1 MGFFDQDHAS
11 LADAP
16 RGTEEFSPPPKGV
29 YEVAVHSAKRLPTK
43 AGGKRVSM
51 RFDIVGPTHQGRVV
65 FMHFNISNPPGK
77 VYEKSDP
84 AEIGGRQLTQ
94 VLESAGV
101 SDWQLGPEHTNGE
114 REVIGVAGKRLRLSL
129 DVEKREGYEPQSKFL
144 RALPSANAMPI
155 PIVASAATAPAQR
168 SNKDPWSR

>member
-1 MGFFDQDHAS
+1 MGFFDQDSAS

-16 RGTEEFSPPPKGV
+16 RGTDEFSPPPKGL
-29 YEVAVHSAKRLPTK
+29 YEVAIHSARRAPTK

-51 RFDIVGPTHQGRVV
+51 RFDIIGPTHQGRVV
-65 FMHFNISNPPGK
+65 FINFNISNPPGK

-94 VLESAGV
+94 VLDSAGV
-101 SDWQLGPEHTNGE
+101 SGWQLGPETNNGE

-129 DVEKREGYEPQSKFL
+129 DVEQREGHEPQSKFL
-144 RALPSANAMPI
+144 RAMQSANAMPTQVEKST
-155 PIVASAATAPAQR
+155 VAKP
-168 SNKDPWSR
+168 SNGVSKTPWDK